1 MLDRIR
7 SEFSKLRAGANACRQ
22 DALDF
27 LARSKFGPLLIT
39 HWRTL
44 AKSASVALTIAVLYL
59 LAANPTYTAQ
69 TQILI
74 DPGLPNVLR
83 DQTTE
88 PPMAMD
94 SQQVETE
101 IAVLKSEEVALAVI
115 RRLKLDEN
123 PALKPRFI
131 SDRLPD
137 WAVSDEAQ
145 AEAER
150 ERPRLLLAS
159 FQRNMS
165 VRRIGVSYAIDVFY
179 TSTDPQQAALIANTI
194 AEEYIRFQTETR
206 ANAAK
211 IGSEWLEARLA
222 DRAYRDESSARKM
235 QEHRARRNYSLSSSQ
250 RPTSQQ
256 DSADTSGSGA
266 KPAPET
272 VTEEDLESTANTYRR
287 IYENF
292 LQSYTATLQRQS
304 FPISN
309 ARVITKAAA
318 PLNSSRPTGLILSLA
333 LAVGLMIGAV
343 IGHVRDRAVNSLN
356 SSAHVRQP
364 LAGEHAR

>member
-1 MLDRIR
+1 MLDRVR
-7 SEFSKLRAGANACRQ
+7 NEFSKIRDGAGVCGQ
-22 DALDF
+22 DALA
-27 LARSKFGPLLIT
+27 LVARSKFGPFLIK
-39 HWRTL
+39 HWGTLGKSAATTMTL
-44 AKSASVALTIAVLYL
+44 ALLYI

-83 DQTTE
+83 DQSIE
-88 PPMAMD
+88 PPLAMD

-123 PALKPRFI
+123 PAFKPRFL
-131 SDRLPD
+131 SDRLPA
-137 WAVSDEAQ
+137 WAVSKEAQ
-145 AEAER
+145 MEVER
-150 ERPRLLLAS
+150 ERSRVLLAN

-179 TSTDPQQAALIANTI
+179 TSADPHQAALIANTI
-194 AEEYIRFQTETR
+194 AEEYIHFQTETR

-211 IGSEWLEARLA
+211 IGSEWLESRLA
-222 DRAYRDESSARKM
+222 DLRAEMNQSARKM
-235 QEHRARRNYSLSSSQ
+235 QEHRARRNYSLGSSQ
-250 RPTSQQ
+250 RPSSQQ
-256 DSADTSGSGA
+256 DPGDAVGQGS
-266 KPAPET
+266 KPAAEV

-287 IYENF
+287 IYENY

-318 PLNSSRPTGLILSLA
+318 PLNSSRPTGLILFLA
-333 LAVGLMIGAV
+333 LAFGLLVGAG
-343 IGHVRDRAVNSLN
+343 IGHVQDRASTQRSGIEPLD
-356 SSAHVRQP
+356 ATRQ
-364 LAGEHAR
+364 LVG